1 MVGCGGSNAATDLKR
16 LGRLNPPYE
25 PCMRS
30 VAEELQ
36 MRIIDSHF
44 HWWPRP
50 IFDRL
55 CSRKEFPRAVV
66 NNRGGYAYLRK
77 STDKTPLN
85 TWAEWFDLDKQL
97 AYMDTLG
104 HEVDVVCSIGPFSIY
119 FSDLPP
125 DEGRDAA
132 IEWNEYMA
140 GAQRQY
146 PDRLWAS
153 AAVPLTDTRMA
164 IEVLDHAVGKL
175 GLMGVNIP
183 GSVGDDPR
191 IDAERL
197 EPFYARVEEL
207 GIPMFLH
214 PTDAVFVE
222 MLEGYNGALHLSLG
236 RVIEVSVAASRL
248 ILSGLTERHPRLKVV
263 LSHTGGALPYQS
275 GRMDKNTRKANLP
288 QPASAYMKRM
298 YTDTVSPH
306 AMGMKFAIDYYG
318 IDHVM
323 YGSDYP
329 CWSPEEA
336 LNLLHTLG
344 LSAEE
349 QRKIFYENARRILGL
364 REAGTPTVSAGVA

>member
-1 MVGCGGSNAATDLKR
+1 
-16 LGRLNPPYE
+16 
-25 PCMRS
+25 
-30 VAEELQ
+30 

-50 IFDRL
+50 ILDRL
-55 CSRKEFPRAVV
+55 CSRKGFPRAVV

-85 TWAEWFDLDKQL
+85 SWAEWFDLDKQL
-97 AYMDTLG
+97 EYMDTLG
-104 HEVDVVCSIGPFSIY
+104 YQVDVVCSTGPISIY

-125 DEGRDAA
+125 DQGRDAA

-146 PDRLWAS
+146 PNRLWAS
-153 AAVPLTDTRMA
+153 AAVPLTDTRIA
-164 IEVLDHAVGKL
+164 IEVLDHAIEKL
-175 GLMGVNIP
+175 GLMGVNVP
-183 GSVGDDPR
+183 GSIGDDPR

-236 RVIEVSVAASRL
+236 RVIELSVAASRL
-248 ILSGLTERHPRLKVV
+248 VLSGVMERHPKLKVV
-263 LSHTGGALPYQS
+263 LSHTGGALPYQA
-275 GRMDKNTRKANLP
+275 GRMDKNTKRASLP
-288 QPASAYMKRM
+288 QPFSTYMKRM

-318 IDHVM
+318 VDHIM
-323 YGSDYP
+323 YGTDYP
-329 CWSPEEA
+329 CWEPEET
-336 LNLLHTLG
+336 LRLFHSLG
-344 LSAEE
+344 LSAED
-349 QRKIFYENARRILGL
+349 QQKIFYDNARRILGL
-364 REAGTPTVSAGVA
+364 RDAGARPVSDRVA